1 MSKEDIVIKKIE
13 DAYAAFKKEILALPP
28 SEIFDRAYKIFSIE
42 EIYMILVNGYDFD
55 EEDLERILS
64 FSGNVLEQIYSEWID
79 TDFSHQ
85 DEFFDIID
93 KTLKRLSEGM
103 CAYAA

>member
-1 MSKEDIVIKKIE
+1 MSKEEMVIQKIE
-13 DAYAAFKKEILALPP
+13 NAYTAFKSEMLSLPP

-64 FSGNVLEQIYSEWID
+64 FSGNVLEQIYIEWMD

-93 KTLKRLSEGM
+93 KTLRKLPKRM